1 MYSVNKKNLA
11 VARLVNR
18 GGDKRLRYLHVSPKG
33 TTAVSP
39 ELVARV
45 SLPSNSTG
53 TSTVIYPIE
62 NVDAHMDGS
71 GGPFSLRG
79 YKPAVTGPHT
89 LVPQVYKCFPEAQ
102 RTTATFTCNGELLKR
117 MLECACEVSSNP
129 NKTVRLRIVDGGAAL
144 RVDIYREPGEQEFVG
159 CMKPIEYDGDYIPG
173 EIPTGTPKVEKKPRQ
188 TGLVLKASEGRRF
201 RGEDGV

>member
-1 MYSVNKKNLA
+1 MYSVNRKNLA

-18 GGDKRLRYLHVSPKG
+18 NGDKRLRYLHVSPKG

-45 SLPSNSTG
+45 SLPKG
-53 TSTVIYPIE
+53 TEGSQSVIYPIE
-62 NVDAHMDGS
+62 LVDEAPGNGTM
-71 GGPFSLRG
+71 FSLTG
-79 YKPAVTGPHT
+79 EKPAVTGPHT
-89 LVPQVYKCFPEAQ
+89 LVPQVDKCFPEPQ
-102 RTTATFTCNGELLKR
+102 RTTATFTCNGELLRR
-117 MLECACEVSSNP
+117 MIEVACEISNDP
-129 NKTVRLRIVDGGAAL
+129 NKTLRLRVCDGGTAL
-144 RVDIYREPGEQEFVG
+144 RVDNYREPGDQEFCGV
-159 CMKPIEYDGDYIPG
+159 MKPIEYDGDYIPG